1 MTGSAFSSSATI
13 KGCRCLMS
21 CLCVGALALPAAA
34 QQVALSDRVALD
46 GLTPRLSVSQSQGEP
61 LATGGAMPAL
71 GLAAGVSPNA
81 RQTMVWMRPREGAL
95 GLGLG
100 VEQRDGMAAG
110 GAPAMRQAGLL
121 VGVSLATG
129 QRSELVLQTPLL
141 NAPRPMPEPGLASA
155 HEARQLRMGLVF
167 DSSKPYDDLRRGVRV
182 ELSGQTTVSFKPRG
196 GRIGVT
202 VQSRW

>member
-1 MTGSAFSSSATI
+1 MTGSAASATV
-13 KGCRCLMS
+13 GACRCLMA
-21 CLCVGALALPAAA
+21 CLCAAALVSPALAQP
-34 QQVALSDRVALD
+34 QDLSDRVALD
-46 GLTPRLSVSQSQGEP
+46 GLVPRLSVSQSEP
-61 LATGGAMPAL
+61 LATSGAMPAL
-71 GLAAGVSPNA
+71 GPGAGASPSA
-81 RQTMVWMRPREGAL
+81 RQTMVWMRPRAGAL

-100 VEQRDGMAAG
+100 VEQREGLLPASG
-110 GAPAMRQAGLL
+110 GERQAGLL

-141 NAPRPMPEPGLASA
+141 TASRTVPEPGLSSA
-155 HEARQLRMGLVF
+155 DEARQLRMGLVF
-167 DSSKPYDDLRRGVRV
+167 DSRKPYEDLRRGVRV

>member
-1 MTGSAFSSSATI
+1 MTGSAASASV
-13 KGCRCLMS
+13 GACRCLMA
-21 CLCVGALALPAAA
+21 CLCAAALVSPALA
-34 QQVALSDRVALD
+34 QDLSERVALD
-46 GLTPRLSVSQSQGEP
+46 GSVLRLSVNQGEP
-61 LATGGAMPAL
+61 LATSGAVPAL
-71 GLAAGVSPNA
+71 GPGALASSSA
-81 RQTMVWMRPREGAL
+81 RQTMVWMRPRAGAL

-100 VEQRDGMAAG
+100 VEQREGLLPANG
-110 GAPAMRQAGLL
+110 GARQAGLL

-141 NAPRPMPEPGLASA
+141 NAPRTVPEPGLASA
-155 HEARQLRMGLVF
+155 DEARQLRMGLVF
-167 DSSKPYDDLRRGVRV
+167 DSRKPYEDLRRGVRV